1 MGSLTKRYQDTN
13 GGKVS
18 RDDLPFSTVCNDSL
32 LPSLKGYAIQDE
44 LRLQLMNW
52 GEYTIKI
59 MPQSISCSVFKK

>member
-1 MGSLTKRYQDTN
+1 MRQAWGSGLV
-13 GGKVS
+13 GIVGLCCS
-18 RDDLPFSTVCNDSL
+18 NDSL

-59 MPQSISCSVFKK
+59 MPQFIS